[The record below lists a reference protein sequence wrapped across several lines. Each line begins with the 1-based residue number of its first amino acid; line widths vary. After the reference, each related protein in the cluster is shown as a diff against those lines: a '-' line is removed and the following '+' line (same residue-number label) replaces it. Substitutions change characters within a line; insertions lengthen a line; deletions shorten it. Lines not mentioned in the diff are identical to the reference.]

1 MTKPS
6 WQDFGTHDESAYPEL
21 WDGVAFAAAPCLGP
35 TGLRLHD
42 HSRRVNWGTL
52 TNLVPSTDYVVQS
65 GQYALRF
72 DGANK
77 SVQFSSLPLVT
88 FARSFS
94 MSCWVRN
101 ITTPNSDGSP
111 FSYRLSPMIW
121 IDGGTVKA
129 FWNGVKA
136 SGSTTVTSRSAWS
149 MLSIAWTGSRAE
161 VYVDGRLD
169 GSGATTSAPVPDVL
183 PFAIGLYA
191 ESPLRNVAGDVDD
204 AVIWSRSLSPNE
216 WRQLYQLGRGGMYQ
230 RRRRRAIYLPQ
241 AGFQAAWARGSNV
254 MLGFNQP

>member
-6 WQDFGTHDESAYPEL
+6 WQDFATHDESAYPEL
-21 WDGVAFAAAPCLGP
+21 WDGVAFAASPCLGP

-65 GQYALRF
+65 GQYTLRF
-72 DGANK
+72 DGTNK

-88 FARSFS
+88 FARGFS

-101 ITTPNSDGSP
+101 ITTPNADGSP

-121 IDGGTVKA
+121 IDGGLVKA

-161 VYVDGRLD
+161 VYIDGRLD
-169 GSGATTSAPVPDVL
+169 GSGATASAPVPDVL